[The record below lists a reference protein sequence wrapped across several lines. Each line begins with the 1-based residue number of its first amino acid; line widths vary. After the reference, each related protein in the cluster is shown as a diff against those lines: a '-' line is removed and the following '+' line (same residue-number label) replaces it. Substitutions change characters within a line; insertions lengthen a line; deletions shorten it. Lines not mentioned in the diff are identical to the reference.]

1 MKPHAVGADPF
12 SIGLATGSM
21 LTAGVMAAGVRHIS
35 PTSFFLAPGLWKK
48 NSPMSYNLK
57 MTILGG
63 ILRFTGVIS
72 DLGLKEVVEIWN
84 FRNI

>member
-1 MKPHAVGADPF
+1 MVGVATRRM
-12 SIGLATGSM
+12 LA
-21 LTAGVMAAGVRHIS
+21 AGVMAAGVGHIG
-35 PTSFFLAPGLWKK
+35 PASFLLTPGLWKK

-72 DLGLKEVVEIWN
+72 DLGLKEVIECETSRIYRRYN
-84 FRNI
+84 